1 MEYRQNIDEIDIE
14 EEAALVAVPQP
25 ISHPIPVSATIRTQT
40 GDEKLETIKKGFAAL
55 AESDGLDKAHAL
67 ELTRL
72 FHSMETLVLREIHLR
87 ERDVAELRTELE
99 MTRLRSELDRLAR
112 RQTVEAFQ
120 AQQISSVPSRKR

>member
-1 MEYRQNIDEIDIE
+1 MEYRQNTDEIDVE
-14 EEAALVAVPQP
+14 EESALVAVPQP
-25 ISHPIPVSATIRTQT
+25 ISHPIPVSATIRTQSDT
-40 GDEKLETIKKGFAAL
+40 METIKKGFAAL
-55 AESDGLDKAHAL
+55 AESDGLDKSHAL